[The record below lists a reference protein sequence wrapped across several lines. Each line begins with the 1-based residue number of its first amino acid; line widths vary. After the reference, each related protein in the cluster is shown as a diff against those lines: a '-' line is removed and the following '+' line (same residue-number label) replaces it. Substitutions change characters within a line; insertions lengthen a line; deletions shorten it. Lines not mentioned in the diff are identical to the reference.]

1 VAAAAVVA
9 GVETDGTAVTGT
21 VGGERETTVGTTTAA
36 ATTGRLGPEP
46 TAVVVAEILGIVDEM
61 TGVRVAVTRGAGG
74 TRITTVIEAVETAA
88 GAEAVIAT
96 GTGVAVI
103 AEAAVGVGTDGEV

>member
-1 VAAAAVVA
+1 MAAAVVVA
-9 GVETDGTAVTGT
+9 GVETEGTAVTGT
-21 VGGERETTVGTTTAA
+21 VEGERETIVGTTTVA

-46 TAVVVAEILGIVDEM
+46 TAVVVAEILETVEGT
-61 TGVRVAVTRGAGG
+61 TGVRVAVTHGAGG

-88 GAEAVIAT
+88 GAEAVIVT

-103 AEAAVGVGTDGEV
+103 AEAAVGAGTDGEV